1 METLALWV
9 LWVCMSDCG
18 VLSETRIQPGLTAA
32 QCVRFLDFYEWQ
44 QRAFVN
50 DARETKSSRSLKS
63 TMTPNEAEC
72 ISPSG
77 KTYST
82 GRWIL
87 NERRTSLSFNNR
99 TSQNSSSGSGKAV
112 NRESSHDRL
121 TPIFGDRLTL
131 PFSGCHTC
139 GLSFEHRI
147 EAYCPPDLIA
157 RAHDVRVHKRAP
169 EDGQSLS

>member
-87 NERRTSLSFNNR
+87 NDKTNELELQQSDVAELK
-99 TSQNSSSGSGKAV
+99 QWIGQGSKPGVK
-112 NRESSHDRL
+112 
-121 TPIFGDRLTL
+121 P
-131 PFSGCHTC
+131 
-139 GLSFEHRI
+139 
-147 EAYCPPDLIA
+147 
-157 RAHDVRVHKRAP
+157 
-169 EDGQSLS
+169 

>member
-1 METLALWV
+1 VHPGCGRFRVCGIRNEVRVLDSNEPPHKEVMRFVGGTRTKPSKRGRDNLMETLAFWV

-18 VLSETRIQPGLTAA
+18 VVSETRIQPGLTAA

-63 TMTPNEAEC
+63 TMTPNEAQC

-87 NERRTSLSFNNR
+87 NDKTNELELQQS
-99 TSQNSSSGSGKAV
+99 
-112 NRESSHDRL
+112 
-121 TPIFGDRLTL
+121 
-131 PFSGCHTC
+131 
-139 GLSFEHRI
+139 
-147 EAYCPPDLIA
+147 
-157 RAHDVRVHKRAP
+157 DVAELKQWI
-169 EDGQSLS
+169 GQINKPGVKP